1 MSLPA
6 HGVPLSVILFTVLVL
21 VTGVERI
28 VELVISTRN
37 ARWAFERGGIES
49 NRRQLPWMISL
60 HVGMLLGALAEVWL
74 LGRPF
79 LPWLGW
85 PMLVITVLSQ
95 AARYW
100 IIGTLGR
107 RWNTRVIVV
116 PGLPLV
122 AAGPYRWSW
131 LRHPNYVVVAIEGIS
146 LPLVHTAWIT
156 ALVFTVLN
164 AVLLLG
170 FRIPAEDR
178 ALAAA
183 AAAPAADAPGRR
195 TPR

>member
-1 MSLPA
+1 MAVPVSL
-6 HGVPLSVILFTVLVL
+6 VLFTVLVL
-21 VTGVERI
+21 VTGAERI

-49 NRRQLPWMISL
+49 NRRQMPWMITL

-85 PMLVITVLSQ
+85 PMLVVTLLSQ

-122 AAGPYRWSW
+122 NSGPYRWSW
-131 LRHPNYVVVAIEGIS
+131 LRHPNYVVVAIEGIA

-156 ALVFTVLN
+156 ALVFTLLN

-170 FRIPAEDR
+170 FRIPAETR
-178 ALAAA
+178 ALDAAA
-183 AAAPAADAPGRR
+183 SVPAARASR
-195 TPR
+195 

>member
-1 MSLPA
+1 MA
-6 HGVPLSVILFTVLVL
+6 AVPISVVLFTVLVL

-28 VELVISTRN
+28 VELVVSTRN
-37 ARWAFERGGIES
+37 ARWALARGGVES
-49 NRRQLPWMISL
+49 NRRQLPWMIGL

-85 PMLVITVLSQ
+85 PMLAIALACQ

-100 IIGTLGR
+100 IIGSLGR
-107 RWNTRVIVV
+107 QWNTRVIVV
-116 PGLPLV
+116 PGLPLL
-122 AAGPYRWSW
+122 ATGPYRWTW
-131 LRHPNYVVVAIEGIS
+131 LRHPNYLVVAIEGIA

-156 ALVFTVLN
+156 ALVFTALN

-170 FRIPAEDR
+170 FRIPAENR

-183 AAAPAADAPGRR
+183 AQAGAGSRA
-195 TPR
+195 